1 MDEVISIH
9 VSPFSFLACFRP
21 GLGIRTF
28 VTTSF
33 QRYAFLEPVPELV
46 PQFTQLLEHF
56 GLQSAALEN
65 ADLIVDFGRFN
76 QTEIDPAG
84 ETPFVEWQGM
94 TARRKGDEVILAFR
108 DWKVIVNVAVR
119 RVFPIAINFGTDD
132 FAGYEC
138 RSFLRIALLFFVRR
152 LGFFEIHGGAC
163 VAPTGE
169 GAIFLGNSGSGKT
182 SAVLSVIETGWN
194 FVGDDALL
202 VEVSKPEDGSEQVF
216 VRSARNRF
224 SMTAHALERFP
235 RLNEFA
241 YKAVQRIDKWVFDPL
256 LAWPGRQTAISRPN
270 FLIFSRIVDQPESG
284 VRPVSVGDALGRLM
298 ASTPWIALDR
308 ETASTHINVYRSLAH
323 SCYSFELQAGRDLLE
338 NPSRLGNLL
347 KPENL
352 RSLHVFG
359 P

>member
-1 MDEVISIH
+1 M
-9 VSPFSFLACFRP
+9 
-21 GLGIRTF
+21 
-28 VTTSF
+28 TTSF
-33 QRYAFLEPVPELV
+33 QSYAFREPVPELV

-56 GLQSAALEN
+56 GLQSAVLED
-65 ADLIVDFGRFN
+65 ADLILDFGRFN
-76 QTEIDPAG
+76 RPESVRAG
-84 ETPFVEWQGM
+84 EMPFVEWQGM
-94 TARRKGDEVILAFR
+94 TARRNGDEVILAFR
-108 DWKVIVNVAVR
+108 EWTVIVNVVAR
-119 RVFPIAINFGTDD
+119 RVFPIAIDFGTDD

-163 VAPTGE
+163 IAPTGE
-169 GAIFLGNSGSGKT
+169 GAVFLGNSGSGKT
-182 SAVLSVIETGWN
+182 SAVLSVIESGWN

-202 VEVSKPEDGSEQVF
+202 VEVSSSAEGSEQVS

-235 RLNEFA
+235 RLKDFA
-241 YKAVQRIDKWVFDPL
+241 YKAVQRIDKWVFDPM
-256 LAWPGRQTAISRPN
+256 LAWPGRQTVIGCPK
-270 FLIFSRIVDQPESG
+270 FLIFSRIVDQPESE

-308 ETASTHINVYRSLAH
+308 ETASMHINVYRSLAH
-323 SCYSFELQAGRDLLE
+323 SCYSYELQAGRDLLE

>member
-1 MDEVISIH
+1 
-9 VSPFSFLACFRP
+9 
-21 GLGIRTF
+21 
-28 VTTSF
+28 
-33 QRYAFLEPVPELV
+33 
-46 PQFTQLLEHF
+46 
-56 GLQSAALEN
+56 
-65 ADLIVDFGRFN
+65 
-76 QTEIDPAG
+76 
-84 ETPFVEWQGM
+84 M
-94 TARRKGDEVILAFR
+94 TAHRSGDEVSLAFR
-108 DWKVIVNVAVR
+108 DWKVVVNVPAR
-119 RVFPIAINFGTDD
+119 RVFPIAVDFGRDD

-169 GAIFLGNSGSGKT
+169 GMIFLGNSGSGKT
-182 SAVLSVIETGWN
+182 SAVLSVIEAGWN
-194 FVGDDALL
+194 FIGDDALL
-202 VEVSKPEDGSEQVF
+202 VEVFKAEHEAEQVW

-235 RLNEFA
+235 RLNQFA
-241 YKAVQRIDKWVFDPL
+241 YKAVQRIDKWVFDPV
-256 LAWPGRQTAISRPN
+256 LAWPGRQTTICRPA
-270 FLIFSRIVDQPESG
+270 FLIFSRIADQADSE
-284 VRPVSVGDALGRLM
+284 VRPVRAGDALGRLM

-308 ETASTHINVYRSLAH
+308 ETAATHINVYRSLAH

-352 RSLHVFG
+352 RSLHVLC